1 MYWPW
6 PEKQVPASW
15 ITIKREKKYSTQR
28 HSWGIFRLKNQ
39 KYSCIVVIHRP
50 DKQLG
55 YYGSTVAA
63 PVFKKIAKKIH
74 NNLPKTINIH
84 PDQIKNLSSKA
95 VNVVSSDG
103 DSQLKRVNPNGGNIG
118 LEPMG
123 LKVVIKG
130 KGKVKKQSIK
140 AGMRYRNNQ
149 TIVLELS

>member
-1 MYWPW
+1 LDYNQKGK
-6 PEKQVPASW
+6 EIQYTATFVGYFPA
-15 ITIKREKKYSTQR
+15 EEP
-28 HSWGIFRLKNQ
+28 

-95 VNVVSSDG
+95 VNVVSSDAVIPN
-103 DSQLKRVNPNGGNIG
+103 LKGLTPMEAISV